1 MRRGKSAREPG
12 FPGIGEGTSKRLAG
26 RGDKRCPEKEE
37 APNGGSGA
45 SSIEFPAGTVMGG
58 NAITVIAKYSN
69 LAACR
74 DFSAKMVKVNNLQ
87 TKGRAK
93 MVL

>member
-1 MRRGKSAREPG
+1 
-12 FPGIGEGTSKRLAG
+12 
-26 RGDKRCPEKEE
+26 
-37 APNGGSGA
+37 
-45 SSIEFPAGTVMGG
+45 MGG

-74 DFSAKMVKVNNLQ
+74 DFSAKMVKVNNLP

-93 MVL
+93 MVLQGMRVNLHATE